1 MTPFVIHQ
9 SLPLDFVEKNFYLIV
24 MFDTYIFTKC
34 KLTKKKIVQN
44 VFEYRLNIR
53 TNCFATASAKEWR
66 H

>member
-34 KLTKKKIVQN
+34 KLTKK
-44 VFEYRLNIR
+44 R
-53 TNCFATASAKEWR
+53 KEKSTKR
-66 H
+66 ILIST